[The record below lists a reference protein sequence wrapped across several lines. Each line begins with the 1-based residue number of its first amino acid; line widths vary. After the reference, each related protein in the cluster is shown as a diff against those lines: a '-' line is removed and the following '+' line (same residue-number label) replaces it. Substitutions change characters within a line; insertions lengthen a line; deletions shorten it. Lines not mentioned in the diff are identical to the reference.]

1 MNIYCTKVAYFCQQ
15 KKKNQKEISMKRE
28 ISMATANSNS
38 ESLEMIRNIKAWA
51 TAPAEWLRKYYS
63 AMLEEEV
70 SSHQASLLTQAQIA
84 LFLSVF
90 ATTNSFLPKAGF
102 VAWLLVCIWK
112 LKKLT

>member
-15 KKKNQKEISMKRE
+15 KKKNQKEIIMKRE
-28 ISMATANSNS
+28 ISMATANNNS
-38 ESLEMIRNIKAWA
+38 ESLEMVRNIKAWA

-63 AMLEEEV
+63 AMLEKEV

-90 ATTNSFLPKAGF
+90 ATTNSFLVKAGF
-102 VAWLLVCIWK
+102 VAWLLVCVWK
-112 LKKLT
+112 LKK

>member
-1 MNIYCTKVAYFCQQ
+1 
-15 KKKNQKEISMKRE
+15 MKRE
-28 ISMATANSNS
+28 ISMTTANSNS
-38 ESLEMIRNIKAWA
+38 ENLEMIRNIKAWA

-90 ATTNSFLPKAGF
+90 ATTNSFLLKAGF

-112 LKKLT
+112 LKK